1 MSLVQSVRH
10 HLEGVDDGLDVCLD
24 SFVGKLRAG
33 QSTHA
38 LQSQVAQVSLSVL
51 QELAQLVTG
60 SHQQVWLT
68 VEQKSKNVL
77 NW

>member
-1 MSLVQSVRH
+1 MRH
-10 HLEGVDDGLDVCLD
+10 HLEGIDDGLDVCLD
-24 SFVGKLRAG
+24 SFMGKFGAG

-51 QELAQLVTG
+51 QELTQLVTG

-68 VEQKSKNVL
+68 VEQKTYLTKLTSL
-77 NW
+77 LAW